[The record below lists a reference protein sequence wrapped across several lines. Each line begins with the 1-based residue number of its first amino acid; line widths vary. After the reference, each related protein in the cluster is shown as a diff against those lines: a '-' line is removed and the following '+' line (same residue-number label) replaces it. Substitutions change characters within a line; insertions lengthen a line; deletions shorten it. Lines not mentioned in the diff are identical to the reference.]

1 LIAKTLPLNAVIG
14 KLRRNPSRNP
24 DTFPK

>member
-1 LIAKTLPLNAVIG
+1 LNAVIG